1 VAHFERRKGR
11 GTMNEAD
18 YFDGDTESALV
29 KALIEVLTD
38 LKGDVCK

>member
-18 YFDGDTESALV
+18 YFDGDTEEPEEQFNEEEEL
-29 KALIEVLTD
+29 D
-38 LKGDVCK
+38 